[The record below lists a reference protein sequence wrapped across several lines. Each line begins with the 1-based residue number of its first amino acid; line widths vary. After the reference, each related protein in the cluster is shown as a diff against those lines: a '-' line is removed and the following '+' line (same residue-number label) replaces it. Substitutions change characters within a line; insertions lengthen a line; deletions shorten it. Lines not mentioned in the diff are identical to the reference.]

1 MATRSESRNAIVTG
15 GASGM
20 GKATSLRLAHEGRAV
35 GVLDIDAQ
43 GAAAVAAEI
52 EAAGGRAIALA
63 ADLGDRGQIEA
74 AVSRTRD
81 ALGPVTIVVNN
92 AAVESF
98 APVAEVTDADW
109 DHLMGVN
116 LKGAFILIQAA
127 LPDMVAAGWGRVIN
141 VSAFGAQIGAPN
153 MALYTASKGGVISMT
168 RSLAVE
174 LGRQGI
180 TVNSVSPGFIDTP
193 MARRA
198 IDGDLFPVPYE
209 QIIAGYPIP
218 RLGRPEEIAAAC
230 AFFASEDAGYITGQ
244 LLGVN
249 GGTAF

>member
-1 MATRSESRNAIVTG
+1 MRTAIVTG

-20 GKATSLRLAHEGRAV
+20 GKATARRFARDGRAV
-35 GVLDIDAQ
+35 GVLDVD
-43 GAAAVAAEI
+43 GAGAKAVAAEI
-52 EAAGGRAIALA
+52 VAKGGTAIALI
-63 ADLGDRGQIEA
+63 ADMGDRAQIEA
-74 AVSRTRD
+74 AVTETRS
-81 ALGPVTIVVNN
+81 ALGPVTILVNN

-98 APVAEVTDADW
+98 APVNEVTDAEW
-109 DHLMGVN
+109 DRVTAVN
-116 LKGAFILIQAA
+116 LKGTFILTQAV
-127 LPDMVAAGWGRVIN
+127 LPDMVAAGWGRIVNI
-141 VSAFGAQIGAPN
+141 SAFGAQIGAPN
-153 MALYTASKGGVISMT
+153 MALYTATKGGVISMT

-198 IDGDLFPVPYE
+198 IEGDLFPVPHE
-209 QIIAGYPIP
+209 QILAAYPIP

-230 AFFASEDAGYITGQ
+230 AFFASEEAGYVTGQ

-249 GGTAF
+249 GGAAF